1 MQVESNFPK
10 LAVENDPESPTRGP
24 SSRTLRLIKSSRMKT
39 IEIIDKLID
48 MLHGD
53 GMSRSVLSLSIL
65 KQGHV
70 DIRIE
75 DAVNELETSLV
86 GTSTKIEHIKG
97 WQSGWKLS
105 EDGEIICF
113 AVIELELDRD

>member
-1 MQVESNFPK
+1 
-10 LAVENDPESPTRGP
+10 
-24 SSRTLRLIKSSRMKT
+24 MKT
-39 IEIIDKLID
+39 QEIIDELID

-65 KQGHV
+65 KQGHA

-86 GTSTKIEHIKG
+86 GTSTKLEHIKG
-97 WQSGWKLS
+97 WQSGWKIS
-105 EDGEIICF
+105 DDGEIICY
-113 AVIELELDRD
+113 AVIDLELDRD